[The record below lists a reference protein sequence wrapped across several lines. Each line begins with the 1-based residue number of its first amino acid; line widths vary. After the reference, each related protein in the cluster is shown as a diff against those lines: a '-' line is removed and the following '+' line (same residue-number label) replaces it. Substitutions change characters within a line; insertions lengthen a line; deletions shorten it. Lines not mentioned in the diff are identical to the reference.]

1 VLILGEHTKIHIMKI
16 TPMIGKG
23 NLKAFVDIVIND
35 TISIYGCRV
44 IQQEGQRPWVSMPQV
59 EYQKNGHKKYFA
71 VVKILDEKLKED
83 INDAIL
89 TAYKDGA

>member
-1 VLILGEHTKIHIMKI
+1 
-16 TPMIGKG
+16 MIGRG

-59 EYQKNGHKKYFA
+59 ESQKNGQKKYFA

>member
-1 VLILGEHTKIHIMKI
+1 MSRPMKKGVDYFPHACTHGQTMFILEQRW
-16 TPMIGKG
+16 G
-23 NLKAFVDIVIND
+23 NA
-35 TISIYGCRV
+35 IYGCRV

>member
-1 VLILGEHTKIHIMKI
+1 M
-16 TPMIGKG
+16 
-23 NLKAFVDIVIND
+23 
-35 TISIYGCRV
+35 SIYGCRV